1 MKSEKTYELE
11 EIITLATSRA
21 NRIGCPEVTL
31 DDNGIVDFI
40 CMDLDGEKIVR
51 CYELK
56 ITKSDFLSD
65 AKKTFIGEFNYYVI
79 PSELWMSVKNYVE
92 PWVGVWL
99 VSPQGRPYVKKKA
112 VRRPCQMDKKRIM
125 GKILRALN
133 RENLKHATGKWRER
147 RLAAKVGDISGRSL
161 LPGDIVDYRQERY
174 RIVSIDYSSSN
185 LEMQHIC
192 VLEPVD
198 GGNNLVEAR
207 PGILKKV
214 SLGDIISSDDG
225 EDS

>member
-79 PSELWMSVKNYVE
+79 PSEL
-92 PWVGVWL
+92 
-99 VSPQGRPYVKKKA
+99 
-112 VRRPCQMDKKRIM
+112 
-125 GKILRALN
+125 
-133 RENLKHATGKWRER
+133 
-147 RLAAKVGDISGRSL
+147 
-161 LPGDIVDYRQERY
+161 
-174 RIVSIDYSSSN
+174 
-185 LEMQHIC
+185 
-192 VLEPVD
+192 
-198 GGNNLVEAR
+198 
-207 PGILKKV
+207 
-214 SLGDIISSDDG
+214 
-225 EDS
+225 